1 MNSISGYAAVFNT
14 IVNVG
19 DFLEQVDRGAFAA
32 TLKSGR
38 GVVLLLGHN
47 QSGLPLASTS
57 AGTLRLEED
66 GRGLRFAADLPDSPS
81 GRDLAE
87 AIRRG
92 DLRGMSFGFGVKRDR
107 WSADSSGRTVR
118 SLLEVDLFEVSAVA
132 FPAYPST
139 SVSIATPAPPPATR
153 SATRSGVKPPF
164 GIQPAHRWRW
174 EAVQSRLEALER
186 EKAARAWRE
195 RLHASTRR

>member
-1 MNSISGYAAVFNT
+1 LNSISGYAAVFNT
-14 IVNVG
+14 IVHVG

-139 SVSIATPAPPPATR
+139 SVSIATPATPPTTR
-153 SATRSGVKPPF
+153 GVKHPF
-164 GIQPAHRWRW
+164 GIQPADRWRW
-174 EAVQSRLEALER
+174 EAVQSRLLALER
-186 EKAARAWRE
+186 EKAARASRE

>member
-14 IVNVG
+14 VVNVG

-57 AGTLRLEED
+57 SGTLRLEED

-139 SVSIATPAPPPATR
+139 SVSIATPATPPTTR
-153 SATRSGVKPPF
+153 GVKHPF
-164 GIQPAHRWRW
+164 GIQPADRWRW

>member
-57 AGTLRLEED
+57 SGTLRLEED

-139 SVSIATPAPPPATR
+139 SVRIATPATPPTTR
-153 SATRSGVKPPF
+153 GVKHPF
-164 GIQPAHRWRW
+164 GIQPADRWRW

>member
-14 IVNVG
+14 VVHVG

-47 QSGLPLASTS
+47 QSGLPLASTQS
-57 AGTLRLEED
+57 GTLRLEED

-132 FPAYPST
+132 FPADPST
-139 SVSIATPAPPPATR
+139 SVSIATPAPPPT
-153 SATRSGVKPPF
+153 TRSGVKHPF
-164 GIQPAHRWRW
+164 GIQPADRWRW
-174 EAVQSRLEALER
+174 EAVQSRLLALER

>member
-57 AGTLRLEED
+57 SGTLRLEED

-139 SVSIATPAPPPATR
+139 SVSIATPATPPTTR
-153 SATRSGVKPPF
+153 GVKHPF
-164 GIQPAHRWRW
+164 GIQPADRWRW

>member
-14 IVNVG
+14 IVHVG

-139 SVSIATPAPPPATR
+139 SVSIATPATPPTTR
-153 SATRSGVKPPF
+153 GVKHPF
-164 GIQPAHRWRW
+164 GIQPADRWRW
-174 EAVQSRLEALER
+174 EAVQSRLLALER
-186 EKAARAWRE
+186 EKAARASRE

>member
-139 SVSIATPAPPPATR
+139 SVSIATPATPPTTR
-153 SATRSGVKPPF
+153 GVKHPF
-164 GIQPAHRWRW
+164 GIQPADRWRW
-174 EAVQSRLEALER
+174 EAVQSRLLALER